1 VSELLALA
9 RSVMC
14 VGFSGACAADAPLDE
29 LRAFGPGA
37 VIVFARNVGTPAQT
51 RELFAAL
58 RALAPLP
65 PLLAVDQEGGRVAR
79 LGADLVAELPA
90 AMAVAAAGE
99 PAACERLG
107 RLAGRDLAALGVSV
121 NFAPVADLALHAD
134 NAVIGNRSY
143 GSDPQTVA
151 RFAIAFA
158 RGLESAGVAAAFK
171 HFPGHGDTAVDSHRA
186 LPRLA
191 ADAARLRERDLVP
204 FAAAIAASAASIVMP
219 AHAITPFDPDRP
231 ATISRRVLHDLLRA
245 ELGFAGIIATDD
257 LEMEAIAAGI
267 GTVHGAVAA
276 LGAGADLL
284 LICHRLDLARE
295 AAQAIAGAI
304 ERGELPRARLE
315 EAAERVARL
324 REEHAQ
330 PAPPLEVDA
339 GEPLAVARRAVTAI
353 RGLPRLADGKPVTVI
368 SFEGSVADGA
378 AGSRAQTPSLSA
390 ALRMRRW
397 QSEVMRVALEPD
409 SDDLDLL
416 LAHVPS
422 LGDRNFVIVTRAAHR
437 YPAQAAAA
445 RAILAA
451 VPDAIVI
458 SAREPYDIGCF
469 PDARTIVGI
478 YGDERISFEG
488 CADVLSGRAP
498 AAGVLPVDAFALR

>member
-1 VSELLALA
+1 
-9 RSVMC
+9 MC
-14 VGFSGACAADAPLDE
+14 VGFPGARLADVPLAE
-29 LRAFGPGA
+29 LRAFAPGA
-37 VIVFARNVGTPAQT
+37 VIAFARNVGTPAET

-58 RALAPLP
+58 RALADVP

-79 LGADLVAELPA
+79 LGAELVAELPA
-90 AMAVAAAGE
+90 AMAVAAAAD

-204 FAAAIAASAASIVMP
+204 FAEAIAASAASIVMP
-219 AHAITPFDPDRP
+219 AHAITPFDPERP
-231 ATISRRVLHDLLRA
+231 ATTSPRVLHDLLRA
-245 ELGFAGIIATDD
+245 ALGFAGVIATDD
-257 LEMEAIAAGI
+257 LEMDAIAAGV
-267 GTVHGAVAA
+267 GTVRGAVDA
-276 LGAGADLL
+276 LAAGADLL
-284 LICHRLDLARE
+284 LICHRLDVAHE
-295 AAQAIAGAI
+295 AATAIAAAV
-304 ERGELPRARLE
+304 ERGELSRARLE
-315 EAAERVARL
+315 EAAERVLRL

-339 GEPLAVARRAVTAI
+339 GEPLAVARRAVTVI
-353 RGLPRLADGKPVTVI
+353 RGTPRLADGKPVTVI
-368 SFEGSVADGA
+368 SFEGTVRDGA
-378 AGSRAQTPSLSA
+378 AGPRAQTPSLSA
-390 ALRMRRW
+390 ALRLRRW
-397 QSEVMRVALEPD
+397 QSDVMRVALEPD
-409 SDDLDLL
+409 PEDLELL
-416 LAHVPS
+416 LAHVPA
-422 LGDRNFVIVTRAAHR
+422 LGERNFVVVTRAAHR
-437 YPAQAAAA
+437 YPVQAAAVNA
-445 RAILAA
+445 LLERIPA
-451 VPDAIVI
+451 AIVI

-469 PDARTIVGI
+469 PAARTLACI

-488 CADVLSGRAP
+488 CADVLSGRAH
-498 AAGVLPVDAFALR
+498 AEGVLPIDGFALH